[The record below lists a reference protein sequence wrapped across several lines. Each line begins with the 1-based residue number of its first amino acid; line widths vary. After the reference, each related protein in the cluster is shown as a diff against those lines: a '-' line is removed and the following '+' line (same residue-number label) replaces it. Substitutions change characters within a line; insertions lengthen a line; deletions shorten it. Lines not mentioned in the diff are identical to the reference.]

1 MSDGFDKL
9 GIEKWLCRR
18 IASVG
23 FGKPTQVQ
31 RSCIPPIL
39 EGRDCISCAKKDS
52 GKNATIALPIIQR
65 LAEDPYGVFAVI
77 ITPTRELAFQ
87 LSEQFDVFGKTV
99 GVKTAVVVG
108 GIDMAKQGCILA
120 QKPHIVIATPGR
132 LADHMRS
139 THVLFL
145 RKIRFLVCS
154 GV

>member
-77 ITPTRELAFQ
+77 ITPTRYGKARMYSG
-87 LSEQFDVFGKTV
+87 SE
-99 GVKTAVVVG
+99 TAYCYCYSWK
-108 GIDMAKQGCILA
+108 AC
-120 QKPHIVIATPGR
+120 
-132 LADHMRS
+132 
-139 THVLFL
+139 
-145 RKIRFLVCS
+145 
-154 GV
+154 